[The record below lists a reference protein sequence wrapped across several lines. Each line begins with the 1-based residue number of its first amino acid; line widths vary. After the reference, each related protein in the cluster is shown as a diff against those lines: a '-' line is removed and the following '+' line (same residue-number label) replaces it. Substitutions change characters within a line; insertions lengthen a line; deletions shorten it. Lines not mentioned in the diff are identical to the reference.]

1 MLVSKIMQ
9 VLSNLFGLNKKIS
22 ANDIAIKDNNGKAET
37 LSNYLS
43 FGFASMHTNFA
54 YKIFDSETI
63 VTGWEEPISYGD
75 IVADISNNRIVIK
88 NTKLLEISGYTAGAL
103 NGLIE
108 YSLKESDSNRSLISS
123 EGRVLFQGFGV
134 GNNYWS
140 LPLKTCIV
148 ELEPSKKYYFQLIV
162 NGYRNQSFEMN
173 NGFGKYATSI
183 QAKKLK

>member
-1 MLVSKIMQ
+1 MQ
-9 VLSNLFGLNKKIS
+9 TLMKVLSNLFGNNTKIS
-22 ANDIAIKDNNGKAET
+22 ADNIAIKDNSSEVKT
-37 LSNYLS
+37 LDNYLS

-54 YKIFDSETI
+54 YKTFDSETI

-108 YSLKESDSNRSLISS
+108 YSLKESDSNRSLIGS
-123 EGRVLFQGFGV
+123 EGRVLFQGYGV

-148 ELEPSKKYYFQLIV
+148 ELDPSKIYYLQLIA
-162 NGYRNQSFEMN
+162 NGYHGQYFDMN
-173 NGFGKYATSI
+173 NGFGKYATCI
-183 QAKKLK
+183 QAKKIK